1 MNIVY
6 IIIIGFVIGV
16 IARFLLPG
24 RDAMGFIITTVVGV
38 AGALLAHY
46 VGQSMGWYAE
56 GQPAGFIASV
66 IGAMA
71 LLLVLRALRGKL

>member
-1 MNIVY
+1 MHIVY
-6 IIIIGFVIGV
+6 IIIIGFVVGL

-24 RDAMGFIITTVVGV
+24 RDAVGFIITTVVGV
-38 AGALLAHY
+38 AGALLAAY

-56 GQPAGFIASV
+56 GQVAGLIASV
-66 IGAMA
+66 LGAMA

>member
-1 MNIVY
+1 MHIVY
-6 IIIIGFVIGV
+6 VILIGFVVGL

-24 RDAMGFIITTVVGV
+24 RDAVGFIITIVVGI
-38 AGALLAHY
+38 AGSLLAAY
-46 VGQSMGWYAE
+46 IGQSMGWYTE

-66 IGAMA
+66 LGAMA